1 MPDGAWR
8 GRIEPLVASDTIQ
21 QDFVA
26 TERAEVC
33 FGPEGDTVR
42 PRHLHHLLEIHPDAV
57 TCVIEFDVAIDDDLE
72 DLTPAVRTPFPAL
85 LSSINHPLRADSPDA
100 PAGLVC
106 LV

>member
-72 DLTPAVRTPFPAL
+72 DLTPAVDKRGPTAIRTRD
-85 LSSINHPLRADSPDA
+85 LSICSRPPYRLATEPLQ
-100 PAGLVC
+100 
-106 LV
+106 